1 MSSKSLIQS
10 GIVLII
16 AIILLV
22 NYLIFFNKNEYL
34 IKINEAEID
43 NSVDN
48 KILDLKYNATDE
60 DGNSYII
67 ESNAGKVSEK
77 EKNLLILEKVKGVIK
92 IKNSEDIII
101 LSDFANYNKT
111 TLDTYFYD
119 NVRLTYD
126 GHSIDSNELFM
137 NYIDKNIN
145 IRNDVRYK
153 GLNNKLYADIVEI
166 DLVTKFSKIY
176 MLDKQKKVKVELKE
190 NGSN

>member
-16 AIILLV
+16 SLIFLVTYLL
-22 NYLIFFNKNEYL
+22 FFNKNEDL
-34 IKINEAEID
+34 VKINEAEID
-43 NSVDN
+43 NKVDN
-48 KILDLKYNATDE
+48 KILDLKYNAIDE
-60 DGNSYII
+60 DGNSYVI
-67 ESNAGKVSEK
+67 ESAAGKVSEK
-77 EKNLLILEKVKGVIK
+77 EKNLLILEKVTGVIK

-145 IRNDVRYK
+145 IRNNVHYK

-176 MLDKQKKVKVELKE
+176 MLDKQKKVKVELKQ

>member
-10 GIVLII
+10 GIFLVILV
-16 AIILLV
+16 ILLV
-22 NYLIFFNKNEYL
+22 IYSIFFNKNENL
-34 IKINEAEID
+34 VKINEAEID
-43 NSVDN
+43 NKVDN
-48 KILDLKYNATDE
+48 KILDLKYNAIDE
-60 DGNSYII
+60 DGNSYVI
-67 ESNAGKVSEK
+67 ESAAGKVSEK
-77 EKNLLILEKVKGVIK
+77 EKNLLILEKVTGVIK

-145 IRNDVRYK
+145 IKDNVRYK

-176 MLDKQKKVKVELKE
+176 MLDKQKKVKVELKQ

>member
-43 NSVDN
+43 NSIDN
-48 KILDLKYNATDE
+48 KILDLKYNAIDE

-176 MLDKQKKVKVELKE
+176 MLDKQKKVKVELKQ

>member
-10 GIVLII
+10 GIVLLIS
-16 AIILLV
+16 IILLM
-22 NYLIFFNKNEYL
+22 NYLIFFKKNDDSV
-34 IKINEAEID
+34 KINEAEID
-43 NSVDN
+43 NNVEN
-48 KILDLKYNATDE
+48 KILELKYNALDA

-67 ESNAGKVSEK
+67 ESNAGKASDK
-77 EKNLLILEKVKGVIK
+77 EKNVLILEQVTGIIK
-92 IKNSEDIII
+92 IQNSEDIII

-119 NVRLTYD
+119 NVRLKYD
-126 GHSIDSNELFM
+126 GHSIDSDELFM
-137 NYIDKNIN
+137 NYVDKNIN
-145 IRNDVRYK
+145 IRNNVHYK

-176 MLDKQKKVKVELKE
+176 MLDNQKKVKVELKQ

>member
-10 GIVLII
+10 GIVLVI

-22 NYLIFFNKNEYL
+22 NYLIFFNKNEDSV
-34 IKINEAEID
+34 KINEAEID
-43 NSVDN
+43 NNVEN
-48 KILDLKYNATDE
+48 KILELKYNALDA

-67 ESNAGKVSEK
+67 ESNAGKVSDK
-77 EKNLLILEKVKGVIK
+77 EKNVLILEQVTGIIK
-92 IKNSEDIII
+92 IQNSGDIII

-119 NVRLTYD
+119 NVRLKYD
-126 GHSIDSNELFM
+126 GHSIDSDELFM

-145 IRNDVRYK
+145 IRNNVRYK

-176 MLDKQKKVKVELKE
+176 MLDKQKKVKVELKQ

>member
-10 GIVLII
+10 GIVLLIS
-16 AIILLV
+16 IILLV
-22 NYLIFFNKNEYL
+22 NYLIFFSKNDDSV
-34 IKINEAEID
+34 KINEAEID
-43 NSVDN
+43 NNVEN
-48 KILDLKYNATDE
+48 KILELKYNALDA

-67 ESNAGKVSEK
+67 ESNAGKVSDK

-119 NVRLTYD
+119 NVRLKYD
-126 GHSIDSNELFM
+126 GHSIDSDELFM
-137 NYIDKNIN
+137 NYVDKNIN
-145 IRNDVRYK
+145 IRNNVHYK

-176 MLDKQKKVKVELKE
+176 MLDNQKKVEVELKQ

>member
-10 GIVLII
+10 GIFLVILV
-16 AIILLV
+16 ILLV
-22 NYLIFFNKNEYL
+22 IYSIFFNKNEEL
-34 IKINEAEID
+34 VKINEAEID
-43 NSVDN
+43 NKVDN
-48 KILDLKYNATDE
+48 KILDLKYNAIDE

-77 EKNLLILEKVKGVIK
+77 EKNILMLEKVTGVIK

-176 MLDKQKKVKVELKE
+176 MLDKQKKVKVELKQ

>member
-10 GIVLII
+10 GIVLLIS
-16 AIILLV
+16 IILLV
-22 NYLIFFNKNEYL
+22 NYLIFFSKNDDSV
-34 IKINEAEID
+34 KINEAEID
-43 NSVDN
+43 NNVEN
-48 KILDLKYNATDE
+48 KILELKYNALDA

-67 ESNAGKVSEK
+67 ESNAGKVSDK
-77 EKNLLILEKVKGVIK
+77 EKNVLILEQVTGIIK
-92 IKNSEDIII
+92 IQNSEDIII

-119 NVRLTYD
+119 NVRLKYD
-126 GHSIDSNELFM
+126 GHSIDSDELFM
-137 NYIDKNIN
+137 NYVDKNIN
-145 IRNDVRYK
+145 IRNNVHYK

>member
-10 GIVLII
+10 GLFFVILV
-16 AIILLV
+16 ILLV
-22 NYLIFFNKNEYL
+22 IYSIFFNKNEDL
-34 IKINEAEID
+34 VKINEAEID
-43 NSVDN
+43 NKVDN
-48 KILDLKYNATDE
+48 KILDLKYNAIDE
-60 DGNSYII
+60 DGNSYVI
-67 ESNAGKVSEK
+67 ESAAGKVSEK
-77 EKNLLILEKVKGVIK
+77 EKNLLILEKVTGVIK

-126 GHSIDSNELFM
+126 GHSINSDELFM

-145 IRNDVRYK
+145 IKNNVRYK

-176 MLDKQKKVKVELKE
+176 MLDKQKKVKVELKQ

>member
-10 GIVLII
+10 GIFLV
-16 AIILLV
+16 ILVIMLV
-22 NYLIFFNKNEYL
+22 IYSIFFNKNEDL
-34 IKINEAEID
+34 VKINEAEID
-43 NSVDN
+43 NKVDN
-48 KILDLKYNATDE
+48 KILDLKYNAIDE
-60 DGNSYII
+60 DGNSYVI
-67 ESNAGKVSEK
+67 ESAAGKVSEK
-77 EKNLLILEKVKGVIK
+77 EKNLLILEKVTGVIK

-126 GHSIDSNELFM
+126 GHSINSDELFM

-145 IRNDVRYK
+145 IKNNVRYK

-176 MLDKQKKVKVELKE
+176 MLDNKKKVKVELKQ

>member
-10 GIVLII
+10 GIVLLIS
-16 AIILLV
+16 IILLL
-22 NYLIFFNKNEYL
+22 NYLIFFKKNEDSV
-34 IKINEAEID
+34 KINKAEVD
-43 NSVDN
+43 NNVEN
-48 KILDLKYNATDE
+48 KILELKYNALDA

-77 EKNLLILEKVKGVIK
+77 EKNVLILEQVTGIIK
-92 IKNSEDIII
+92 IQNSGDIII
-101 LSDFANYNKT
+101 LSDFANYNKA

-119 NVRLTYD
+119 NVRLKYD
-126 GHSIDSNELFM
+126 GHSIDSDELFM

-145 IRNDVRYK
+145 IRNNVRYK

-176 MLDKQKKVKVELKE
+176 MLDNQKKVKVELKQ